1 MIGQTV
7 TPTLGNVSVLTSDH
21 GGHSVD
27 EISELLLRRIISV
40 AETAPPAIRAQ
51 AVEFQDSLRA
61 LIRHYMAEAVRSDR
75 LTMTTKLRA
84 IAPNLSNLIEQI

>member
-1 MIGQTV
+1 MIGHTV
-7 TPTLGNVSVLTSDH
+7 TPVLGNVSVITTDSR
-21 GGHSVD
+21 GHSVD

-51 AVEFQDSLRA
+51 AIEFQDSLRA

-75 LTMTTKLRA
+75 LT
-84 IAPNLSNLIEQI
+84 LSAELQRQHLIKE